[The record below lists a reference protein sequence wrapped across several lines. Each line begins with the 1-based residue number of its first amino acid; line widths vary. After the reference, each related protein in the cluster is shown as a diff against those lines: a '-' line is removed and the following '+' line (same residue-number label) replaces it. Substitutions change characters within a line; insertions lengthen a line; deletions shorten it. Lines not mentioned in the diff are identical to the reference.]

1 MAAADAHLIEV
12 PGGDWKVWRSAL
24 LRTTGFPADGLAA
37 FTCTEAAAV
46 VDAHLDG
53 SADHTAD
60 HAADQHEVE
69 QAFAEAA
76 AQSSRALSKV
86 AADPLFRE
94 ALVWQN
100 PRVREVADA
109 IAAEPEPARLNRRR
123 RRDESLLARYWQ
135 RYCAKTETIGYFG
148 PVSWTELAPGPE
160 VVTAEIGPRLVR
172 ARETRLEYWVLDA
185 YARRLAEDRE
195 TRSWLPVRLPP
206 HLALDGTLLRHPTEP
221 ARTLTPQQ
229 AQLLAHCDGRP
240 AREVL
245 ATLEGTLAEGADLE
259 RMLADLHDRSLV
271 SWGLDLPLNY
281 TAHSALQQ
289 GIQAIEDERI
299 RADALAGLDR
309 LDRARARV
317 AEAAGDA
324 DALLTALAELDDEV
338 TAVTGSAP
346 RQRPGEMYA
355 GRTPCYEDTIR
366 DLEVKF
372 GTGLL
377 DGFGPALT
385 RTAHLARWLTA
396 ELAAAVQ
403 SGLKQLYADL
413 AEDSG
418 GPDVPFGQLWYLAR
432 GVLFGEHD
440 GPVAA
445 VLTDFSRRWAT
456 LFALDTLAEDV
467 RGIHRDSAS
476 LAVETLFPAD
486 RPGWAGARLHS
497 PDLQLCAENLDA
509 LRHGDFFAVL
519 GELHVSWP
527 TFDSGVAVRV
537 HRDPEQLRADLRS
550 DIGSGRMLPLFP
562 PTWPRVTA
570 RVNRCLESADD
581 RQLGF
586 VAAPGADPAR
596 LVRIAGLAVTE
607 SDGELVVHGPGFR
620 RPALDLFSELLT
632 MRAVDAF
639 RSATAR
645 PHTPRIT
652 VDRLVVCRESWR
664 TTVGE
669 TGLARVEGHRSRYL
683 AVRRWRRGLGLPERV
698 FAKFATEGKPL
709 YVDFTSPVY
718 VAGFCAALR
727 AAARAGK
734 DTTLMLTELLPGPE
748 HAWLPDAE
756 GRTYL
761 SELRIQL
768 RDPRVGG

>member
-1 MAAADAHLIEV
+1 MADAHLVEV
-12 PGGDWKVWRSAL
+12 PGGDWKVWRAAL

-37 FTCTEAAAV
+37 FTCSEAAAI

-53 SADHTAD
+53 TV
-60 HAADQHEVE
+60 DQHEAE

-76 AQSSRALSKV
+76 AQGSRALSKI

-100 PRVREVADA
+100 ARVLRVSDS

-123 RRDESLLARYWQ
+123 RRDEDLLARYWQ
-135 RYCAKTETIGYFG
+135 RYCAKTETIGFFG
-148 PVSWTELAPGPE
+148 PVSWTEIGSRPD

-172 ARETRLEYWVLDA
+172 ARATHLEYWVLDA
-185 YARRLAEDRE
+185 YTRHLAEDSE

-206 HLALDGTLLRHPTEP
+206 HLALDGTRLLHPTEP

-245 ATLEGTLAEGADLE
+245 AELDGTLAARADLE

-271 SWGLDLPLNY
+271 SWGIDLPLNY
-281 TAHSALQQ
+281 TAQSTLYR
-289 GIQAIEDERI
+289 GIQAIGDERI
-299 RADALAGLDR
+299 RHDALAGLDR

-324 DALLTALAELDDEV
+324 DALLTALAELDDVV
-338 TAVTGSAP
+338 TAETGSAP
-346 RQRPGEMYA
+346 RQRVGEMYA

-366 DLEVKF
+366 DLDLSF

-377 DGFGPALT
+377 DGLGPALT
-385 RTAHLARWLTA
+385 RMAHLARWLTA
-396 ELAAAVQ
+396 ELATAVHN
-403 SGLKQLYADL
+403 GLKQLHADL
-413 AEDSG
+413 AEDNG
-418 GPDVPFGQLWYLAR
+418 GQDVPFGQLWYLAR
-432 GVLFGEHD
+432 GVLFGQD
-440 GPVAA
+440 NGPVAG
-445 VLTDFSRRWAT
+445 VLAEFSRRWAA
-456 LFALDTLAEDV
+456 LFALDSQSEDI
-467 RGIHRDSAS
+467 RCDSAS
-476 LAVETLFPAD
+476 LDVEALFPAS

-509 LRHGDFFAVL
+509 LRRGDFFAVL

-527 TFDSGVAVRV
+527 TFDSGVTVRV
-537 HRDPEQLRADLRS
+537 HPDPEQLRTDLRT
-550 DIGSGRMLPLFP
+550 DLGAGRMLPLFP
-562 PTWPRVTA
+562 STWPRVTA
-570 RVNRCLESADD
+570 RVNRCLENSDD
-581 RQLGF
+581 RQFGF
-586 VAAPGADPAR
+586 VDAPGADPER
-596 LVRIAGLAVTE
+596 LVRIAALSVTDE
-607 SDGELVVHGPGFR
+607 DGELFVHGPGFR
-620 RPALDLFSELLT
+620 RPVLDLFSELLM

-669 TGLARVEGHRSRYL
+669 TGLSEVEGHRERYL
-683 AVRRWRRGLGLPERV
+683 AVRRWRRALRLPERV

-718 VAGFCAALR
+718 VAGFCSALR

-734 DTTLMLTELLPGPE
+734 DSALTLTELLPGPE
-748 HAWLPDAE
+748 HAWVPDAE

-761 SELRIQL
+761 SELRVQL
-768 RDPRVGG
+768 RDPEAAE

>member
-1 MAAADAHLIEV
+1 MGAADAHLVEV
-12 PGGDWKVWRSAL
+12 PGGAWQVWRAAL
-24 LRTTGFPADGLAA
+24 FRTTGFPADGLAA
-37 FTCTEAAAV
+37 FACPEAAAV

-53 SADHTAD
+53 
-60 HAADQHEVE
+60 AADQHKAE

-76 AQSSRALSKV
+76 AQGSRALSKI

-100 PRVREVADA
+100 PRALHVADSV
-109 IAAEPEPARLNRRR
+109 AAETEPARLNRRR
-123 RRDESLLARYWQ
+123 RRDEDLLARYWQ
-135 RYCAKTETIGYFG
+135 RYCAKTETIGFFG
-148 PVSWTELAPGPE
+148 PVSWSEITSRPD

-172 ARETRLEYWVLDA
+172 ARATHLEYWVLDA
-185 YARRLAEDRE
+185 YARHLAQDRE

-206 HLALDGTLLRHPTEP
+206 HLALDGTRLLHPTEP

-245 ATLEGTLAEGADLE
+245 AALDGTLAERADLE

-271 SWGLDLPLNY
+271 SWGIDLPLNY
-281 TAHSALQQ
+281 TAQSSLYQ
-289 GIQAIEDERI
+289 GIQAIGDERT
-299 RADALAGLDR
+299 RQEALAGLDR

-324 DALLTALAELDDEV
+324 GALLTALAELDDDV

-366 DLEVKF
+366 DLDLSF
-372 GTGLL
+372 GAGLL

-385 RTAHLARWLTA
+385 RMAHLARWLTA
-396 ELAAAVQ
+396 ELAAAVR
-403 SGLKQLYADL
+403 SGLTRLHADL

-418 GPDVPFGQLWYLAR
+418 GHEVPFGQLWYLAR
-432 GVLFGEHD
+432 GVLFGPDH

-445 VLTDFSRRWAT
+445 VLAEFSRQWAA
-456 LFALDTLAEDV
+456 LFALDTLPEDV
-467 RGIHRDSAS
+467 REVHCDSAR
-476 LAVETLFPAD
+476 LDVETLFPAD

-497 PDLQLCAENLDA
+497 PDLQLCAENLAA
-509 LRHGDFFAVL
+509 LRRGDFFAVL

-527 TFDSGVAVRV
+527 TFDSGVTVRV
-537 HRDPEQLRADLRS
+537 HPDPEQLRADLRT

-570 RVNRCLESADD
+570 RVARCLENADD

-586 VAAPGADPAR
+586 VAAPGADPER
-596 LVRIAGLAVTE
+596 LVRIAGLTVTE
-607 SDGELVVHGPGFR
+607 HDGELLVHGPGGFR
-620 RPALDLFSELLT
+620 RPVLDLFSELLM

-669 TGLARVEGHRSRYL
+669 TGLSGVAGHREQYL
-683 AVRRWRRGLGLPERV
+683 AARRWRRELGLPERV

-718 VAGFCAALR
+718 AAGFCSALR

-734 DTTLMLTELLPGPE
+734 DTTLTITELLPGPE

-761 SELRIQL
+761 SELRVQL
-768 RDPRVGG
+768 RDPGAGE